1 MELARSFTTRMRK
14 QELHITSPMHIGR
27 AASQRAGRPVM
38 RSKISA
44 PLALVSTSNVQLNNA
59 QHIAGT
65 SPIENH
71 TGSSGSSL
79 NSVTEHDSDAS
90 SNHNS
95 GGTITDASS
104 IDESP
109 IDSDT
114 MDNHLSCYFKP
125 AVDTLNRSP
134 SMSPVSATFPT
145 SDTTPRLP
153 QRANSH
159 SKKAHE
165 SIHRKNSIRRIM
177 SPAPPATAREMSRS
191 STEFFNQSIVEAP
204 KENPFGSE
212 LAQLDEVA
220 EEFGQVVHDAET
232 AADIS
237 AMQACGLARYEASD
251 YMSEIHDL
259 IHTAFEEATPTFAGW
274 I

>member
-1 MELARSFTTRMRK
+1 MDLARAFTTRHKK
-14 QELHITSPMHIGR
+14 QPEMHITSPMYIGR
-27 AASQRAGRPVM
+27 AASQRAGRPVV

-59 QHIAGT
+59 QHIAGA
-65 SPIENH
+65 SPIEIR
-71 TGSSGSSL
+71 TASSGSSV
-79 NSVTEHDSDAS
+79 NSIGEHDSDVS
-90 SNHNS
+90 SNHHS
-95 GGTITDASS
+95 TGTVTDASS

-109 IDSDT
+109 IEPT
-114 MDNHLSCYFKP
+114 AGDNHLSCYFKP
-125 AVDTLNRSP
+125 AVDTQAN
-134 SMSPVSATFPT
+134 SPVTSPTSATF
-145 SDTTPRLP
+145 SSCDTPKLP
-153 QRANSH
+153 QRVPSH

-165 SIHRKNSIRRIM
+165 TLHRKNSVRRIL
-177 SPAPPATAREMSRS
+177 SPPASAREMSRS
-191 STEFFNQSIVEAP
+191 SIEMFNTSSIIEAP

-237 AMQACGLARYEASD
+237 AMKSCGLARYGASD
-251 YMSEIHDL
+251 YLSEIHDL
-259 IHTAFEEATPTFAGW
+259 IYSAFEEPASDFAGW

>member
-14 QELHITSPMHIGR
+14 QEMHITSPMHIGR

-38 RSKISA
+38 RSKISG
-44 PLALVSTSNVQLNNA
+44 PLALVSTSNLQLNNA
-59 QHIAGT
+59 RHIVGT
-65 SPIENH
+65 SPIENR
-71 TGSSGSSL
+71 TASSGSSL
-79 NSVTEHDSDAS
+79 NSITDHDSDAS

-95 GGTITDASS
+95 GGTVTDASS

-109 IDSDT
+109 IDIET
-114 MDNHLSCYFKP
+114 LDNHLSCYFKP
-125 AVDTLNRSP
+125 AVDTLSRSP
-134 SMSPVSATFPT
+134 SMSPVSATF
-145 SDTTPRLP
+145 SNCDTPKLP

-165 SIHRKNSIRRIM
+165 SLHRKNSIRRIM
-177 SPAPPATAREMSRS
+177 SPAPPASACELS
-191 STEFFNQSIVEAP
+191 SNSNEICSQSIVEAP
-204 KENPFGSE
+204 KDNPFSSE

-237 AMQACGLARYEASD
+237 AMQACGLARYAASD
-251 YMSEIHDL
+251 YLSEIHDL
-259 IHTAFEEATPTFAGW
+259 IHTAFGDATPNFAGW